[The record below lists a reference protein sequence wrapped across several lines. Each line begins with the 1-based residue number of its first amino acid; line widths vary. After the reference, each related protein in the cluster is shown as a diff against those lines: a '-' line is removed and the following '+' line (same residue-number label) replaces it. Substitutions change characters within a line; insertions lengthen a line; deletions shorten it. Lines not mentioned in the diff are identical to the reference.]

1 VIEFTSCDFEVY
13 SWEVQKMNKKEL
25 VDVLSEK
32 VGFSK
37 KDTMEFVDSFIE
49 LVSDKL
55 AEGEDVKLVGFG
67 TFTVSSRKARKGV
80 NPQTKKEIKIPAR
93 KVPKFKP
100 GNDLK
105 EKVHK

>member
-1 VIEFTSCDFEVY
+1 VIKFTSCDFEVY

>member
-1 VIEFTSCDFEVY
+1 
-13 SWEVQKMNKKEL
+13 MNKKEL

>member
-13 SWEVQKMNKKEL
+13 SWEVQQMNKKEL

>member
-1 VIEFTSCDFEVY
+1 
-13 SWEVQKMNKKEL
+13 MNKKEL

-67 TFTVSSRKARKGV
+67 TFTVSSREARKGV

>member
-13 SWEVQKMNKKEL
+13 SWEVQQMNKKEL

-32 VGFSK
+32 LGFSK

>member
-1 VIEFTSCDFEVY
+1 
-13 SWEVQKMNKKEL
+13 MNKKEL

-100 GNDLK
+100 G
-105 EKVHK
+105 

>member
-1 VIEFTSCDFEVY
+1 
-13 SWEVQKMNKKEL
+13 MNKKEL

-32 VGFSK
+32 LGFSK